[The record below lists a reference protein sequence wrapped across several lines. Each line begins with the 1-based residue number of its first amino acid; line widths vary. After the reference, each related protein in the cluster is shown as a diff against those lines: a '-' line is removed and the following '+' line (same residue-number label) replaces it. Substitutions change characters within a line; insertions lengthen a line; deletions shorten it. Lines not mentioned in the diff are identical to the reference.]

1 MKEFRRKAFVIAV
14 LIAMIALTQTWDGWA
29 DSGRHASRRAQS
41 NTQRTPVERLT
52 PEQQEQVRQNYLR
65 FKRLPPQ
72 ERERIQKNFREWQQ
86 LSPKEKERLRERYK
100 QMKPQEHRGMG
111 VPPGRR
117 NPDRFRNGP
126 P

>member
-1 MKEFRRKAFVIAV
+1 MKETGRKAFMISV
-14 LIAMIALTQTWDGWA
+14 LIAMIALAQAWDGWA

-52 PEQQEQVRQNYLR
+52 PEQQDQVRQNYLR
-65 FKRLPPQ
+65 FKSLPSQ

-86 LSPKEKERLRERYK
+86 LSPEEKERLRQRYE
-100 QMKPQEHRGMG
+100 QMNPQERRGIG
-111 VPPGRR
+111 EPPVRR